1 MFSFVLLSYFCQ
13 TINVNT
19 LLFPVIRLKMA
30 ALDEED
36 LLDEENFQESGFL
49 SFSSDVQAA
58 IDEVHEFSIR

>member
-1 MFSFVLLSYFCQ
+1 
-13 TINVNT
+13 
-19 LLFPVIRLKMA
+19 MA

-58 IDEVHEFSIR
+58 IDEVNEFCIC